1 MSLPSTPSASEWR
14 HLAERIPTLC
24 INLPRAVERREAMVA
39 KWSRFLPNPFPFP
52 FHDAIDRRDI
62 DSGHVDKPPAASRIG
77 RPLSTGE
84 IACLMSHI
92 AAAGRLLDWCGSD
105 GVLVME
111 DDITPIVEPHVL
123 WERIHTAKAQ
133 APAVDIIL
141 CCKPDNEFTVRRKTR
156 DLLVPGEKYPYG
168 TTMLW
173 MSREGTKDFVTHLQR
188 FDAPADYWVDFCH
201 ERRLGVLR
209 NPVATHNRTE
219 TFVGNLGRGREA
231 TRRYFS

>member
-1 MSLPSTPSASEWR
+1 MSFRGRPPAPEWR
-14 HLAERIPTLC
+14 HLAECIPTLC
-24 INLPRAVERREAMVA
+24 ISLTRAVEHREAMVA
-39 KWSRFLPNPFPFP
+39 RWSRFLPRDFPFP
-52 FHDAIDRRDI
+52 FHDAVDRRDI
-62 DSGHVDKPPAASRIG
+62 DSGAIPRPRVVSRIG

-92 AAAGRLLDWCGSD
+92 AAAERLLEQCGQD

-111 DDITPIVEPHVL
+111 DDVTPIVEPHVL
-123 WERIHTAKAQ
+123 WGRIHVAKAQ

-141 CCKPDNEFTVRRKTR
+141 CCKPDNAFSVRRESA
-156 DLLVPGEKYPYG
+156 DLLVPGDRYPYG

-173 MSREGTKDFVTHLQR
+173 MSREGAKDFIAHLNR

-209 NPVATHNRTE
+209 DPGGVLQSDRDVHWQH
-219 TFVGNLGRGREA
+219 L
-231 TRRYFS
+231 

>member
-1 MSLPSTPSASEWR
+1 MSLRGTPPAPEWR

-24 INLPRAVERREAMVA
+24 VSLTRATERREAMVA
-39 KWSRFLPNPFPFP
+39 RWSRFLPNPFPFP
-52 FHDAIDRRDI
+52 FHDALDRRDI
-62 DSGHVDKPPAASRIG
+62 DSGRIPRPPAASRIG

-92 AAAGRLLDWCGSD
+92 AAAGRLLEQCGSD
-105 GVLVME
+105 GMLVME
-111 DDITPIVEPHVL
+111 DDITPIVEPDVL
-123 WERIHTAKAQ
+123 WGRIHAAKAQ

-141 CCKPDNEFTVRRKTR
+141 CCKPDNEFSVRRETQ
-156 DLLVPGEKYPYG
+156 DLLVPGEIYPYG

-173 MSREGTKDFVTHLQR
+173 MSKYGARDFIAHLQR

-209 NPVATHNRTE
+209 DPVASHNRTE
-219 TFVGNLGRGREA
+219 TFVGNTGRGFQSV
-231 TRRYFS
+231 RRYVS

>member
-1 MSLPSTPSASEWR
+1 M
-14 HLAERIPTLC
+14 
-24 INLPRAVERREAMVA
+24 ERREAMVA

-123 WERIHTAKAQ
+123 
-133 APAVDIIL
+133 
-141 CCKPDNEFTVRRKTR
+141 
-156 DLLVPGEKYPYG
+156 
-168 TTMLW
+168 
-173 MSREGTKDFVTHLQR
+173 
-188 FDAPADYWVDFCH
+188 
-201 ERRLGVLR
+201 
-209 NPVATHNRTE
+209 
-219 TFVGNLGRGREA
+219 
-231 TRRYFS
+231 